1 MLVEI
6 PDAGHYPHE
15 TAPDQLLAA
24 MEAFLASTTPFQ
36 YSEAGWT
43 DPDKFPMAVITNKSL
58 TMRSPQQ
65 RGQRYMARLFDN
77 VRRAIS
83 IRPH

>member
-1 MLVEI
+1 MY
-6 PDAGHYPHE
+6 DRAK
-15 TAPDQLLAA
+15 QLLRLQTDRASA
-24 MEAFLASTTPFQ
+24 LRDAVLACRKGGVLSVLVVYGLT
-36 YSEAGWT
+36 
-43 DPDKFPMAVITNKSL
+43 DKFPMAVITNKSL